1 LRIDIIT
8 IGNEL
13 LNGDLA
19 DTNTQRFAKSL
30 RKLGLFVG
38 AAQTVVDRVDDI
50 VAAFALAAS
59 RSDAVLVSGGLGP
72 TSDDLTLECAAKFA
86 GVDLVTHTP
95 TVERLN
101 ERFAARGL
109 RMTDNNLRQAQV
121 PAGADVFDN
130 PVGTAPHVQLQVDRA
145 EQKTRFFFFPGVPS
159 ELERLVADYLVPWL
173 GEHAPVRRY
182 RSKVFKTFG
191 KTESGVAALLEPG
204 GAVGGIRTDPRM
216 HIAYRAH
223 FPEIQVSLHVDEP
236 DEAEAE
242 RLLEEAAAFVRT
254 TLGDVIF
261 SERSDMGLVDVVA
274 QRLIERGETLSLA
287 ESCTGGLVAKL
298 CTDLA
303 GSSRWFV
310 EGFVT
315 YANAAKVGRLGVDPA
330 TIENEGAVSEAV
342 ARAMA
347 QGARRVAGT
356 DWALSLTGIAG
367 PDGGRPDK
375 PVGTVHMALAGP
387 AGPDDV
393 THLMRR
399 FPFDRDRN
407 RMVAAYQVFDML
419 RRALG

>member
-1 LRIDIIT
+1 MRIDIIT

-50 VAAFALAAS
+50 VGAFALAAS

-72 TSDDLTLECAAKFA
+72 TSDDLTLECAARFA
-86 GVDLVTHTP
+86 GVDLVTHAP
-95 TVERLN
+95 TVTRLN

-130 PVGTAPHVQLQVDRA
+130 PVGTAPHVQLQVGT
-145 EQKTRFFFFPGVPS
+145 TRFFFFPGVPS
-159 ELERLVADYLVPWL
+159 ELERLVADYLLPWL

-191 KTESGVAALLEPG
+191 KTESGVATLLEPG
-204 GAVGGIRTDPRM
+204 GAAQGIRTDPRM

-236 DEAEAE
+236 DEGEAE

-254 TLGDVIF
+254 TLSDVIF
-261 SERSDMGLVDVVA
+261 SERSDMGLVEVVA

-298 CTDLA
+298 CTDLP
-303 GSSRWFV
+303 GSSQWFT

-347 QGARRVAGT
+347 EGARRVAGT

-387 AGPDDV
+387 AGV

-399 FPFDRDRN
+399 FPFDRDKN
-407 RMVAAYQVFDML
+407 RLVAAYQVFDML